1 MKSKARKALW
11 IMTQV
16 TEQGAEDLLTVL
28 MKTEYKD
35 HRAKSRE
42 GPDRDILSR
51 DKEEPEVGV
60 TTMGRKG

>member
-1 MKSKARKALW
+1 MKSVARKALW

-42 GPDRDILSR
+42 GPD
-51 DKEEPEVGV
+51 
-60 TTMGRKG
+60 